1 MAIEKDAQRQLA
13 FIQELVFGTTPA
25 TPAGQILRHV
35 SESLGVDSNYID
47 NPEMRSDNMRDAGR
61 RGALKGKGGI
71 SGKLS
76 YGTYDWALA
85 AVLGNFDFVTNVAK
99 VRPLVSETAT
109 TIQVAAAGKTFTR
122 PAGSFITDGFAV
134 GDYVTTSGFTNAG
147 NNGTFIIST
156 LTATVMTCTTAT
168 GLVDEGPVAAGHIQT
183 NIRPSFTLE
192 AGYKGNGL
200 YFPFLGA
207 VVDGLTLSGK
217 VGDAVDI
224 SIDLLT
230 KAVSNESYTS
240 LFTTLTAQ
248 NTNPLITAW
257 DGSVKKGG
265 VSLGNVVGW
274 DLKIARGSGQA
285 EVVGSSSVYDIQPG
299 IAMVT
304 GSLEIWLDSFAAYT
318 DFRAENDVALQ
329 FNLGPGGTKSYTI
342 DLTRCRFKN
351 WAQNGA
357 KDGGML
363 SYTVEF
369 ESVLPS
375 SGTNTNCMITRLP

>member
-1 MAIEKDAQRQLA
+1 MAIEKDAQRQIA

-25 TPAGQILRHV
+25 TPTGQILRHV
-35 SESLGVDSNYID
+35 SETLGVDSAYID
-47 NPEMRSDNMRDAGR
+47 NPEMRADNMRDAGR
-61 RGALKGKGGI
+61 RGALKGKGSI
-71 SGKLS
+71 TGKLS

-99 VRPLVSETAT
+99 VRPLVSETAA

-147 NNGTFIIST
+147 NNGTFLISA
-156 LTATVMTCTTAT
+156 LTATVMTCTTAV
-168 GLVDEGPVAAGHIQT
+168 GLVDEGPNAAGHIQT
-183 NIRPSFTLE
+183 NIRPSFTIE

-200 YFPFLGA
+200 YFPYLGA
-207 VVDGLTLSGK
+207 VVDAISLSGK

-240 LFTTLTAQ
+240 LFTTPTAQ

-285 EVVGSSSVYDIQPG
+285 EVVGSSSIYDIQPG
-299 IAMVT
+299 LAMVT

-351 WAQNGA
+351 WSQNGA
-357 KDGGML
+357 KDGGLL